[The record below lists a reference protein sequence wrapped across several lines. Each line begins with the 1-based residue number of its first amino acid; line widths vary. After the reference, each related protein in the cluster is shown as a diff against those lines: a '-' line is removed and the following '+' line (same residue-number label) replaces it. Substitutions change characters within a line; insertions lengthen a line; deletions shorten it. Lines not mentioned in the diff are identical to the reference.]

1 MGISDDILDPG
12 PLSNTPALP
21 ATSSSAG
28 RDLRF
33 AIVGAG
39 MAGVLTAI
47 KLTEAGLSN
56 FTVYEKAERIGGT
69 WWENT
74 YPGLSCDVPSHLYCY
89 SFALN
94 PEWSRTFSPG
104 DEIQAYFERVARDY
118 GVIPFIRFGDEV
130 VSCEF
135 EDGRWHLTTAGGH
148 RDEVDVVIAATGV
161 LHHPKYPDIKGLET
175 FDGAMFHSARW
186 DHGVTL
192 DRASVGVIGTG
203 STAMQIV
210 SAIVE
215 KTERLVLFQR
225 TAQWVMPAMNP
236 AYTPEEQ
243 AAFRRDPQLMEELR
257 AGVSE
262 LFDGFSGAVVDAE
275 SPQMKMIEHACLR
288 NLEDNVTDPGL
299 RERLRPD
306 YRAACKRLIVSGDF
320 YEAIQKPHAEL
331 VTDAIHAV
339 EPGGVRTSDG
349 HLHELDVLVLATG
362 FKVDAFVRPMSVVGR
377 DDHSLDQAWTQRPE
391 AYLSI
396 SVPGF
401 PNFFMLNGPNGPVGN
416 FSLVEVAELQIG
428 YIMQLVDR
436 LRQGDGREISAT
448 QTAMDQFEAARVEAA
463 KKTVWATGCRS
474 WYLDDRG
481 IPAAWPWHFGRFRTA
496 MVEPAWEAYELRG

>member
-1 MGISDDILDPG
+1 
-12 PLSNTPALP
+12 
-21 ATSSSAG
+21 
-28 RDLRF
+28 
-33 AIVGAG
+33 

-47 KLTEAGLSN
+47 KLKEAGFSD
-56 FTVYEKAERIGGT
+56 FTVYEKDDRLGGT

-94 PEWSRTFSPG
+94 PEWSHTFSPG
-104 DEIQAYFERVARDY
+104 AEIHAYFERVAQDHE
-118 GVIPFIRFGDEV
+118 VVPFIRFDDEV
-130 VSCEF
+130 VSCAF
-135 EDGRWHLTTAGGH
+135 DNGRWQLATAGGH

-161 LHHPKYPDIKGLET
+161 LHHPRYPDIEGLDS
-175 FDGAMFHSARW
+175 FAGALFHSARW

-192 DRASVGVIGTG
+192 DGARVGVIGTG
-203 STAMQIV
+203 STAVQIV

-215 KTERLVLFQR
+215 RTSKLVLFQR

-236 AYTPEEQ
+236 AYTPEEKE
-243 AAFRRDPQLMEELR
+243 AFRRNPRLMEELR
-257 AGVSE
+257 AGVSK
-262 LFDGFSGAVVDAE
+262 LFDGFSGAVVDAG
-275 SPQMKMIEHACLR
+275 SPQMQMIEHACLA
-288 NLEDNVTDPGL
+288 NLEDNVTDPEL

-320 YEAIQKPHAEL
+320 YRAIQEPNAEL
-331 VTDAIHAV
+331 VTDAIDRV
-339 EPGGVRTSDG
+339 EAAGIRTVDG
-349 HLHELDVLVLATG
+349 RLHELDVLVLATG

-377 DDHSLDQAWTQRPE
+377 GGRSLEGAWAQRPE

-416 FSLVEVAELQIG
+416 FSLVEVAELQVG
-428 YIMQLVDR
+428 YILQLVDR
-436 LRQGDGREISAT
+436 LRSGQCREISAT
-448 QTAMDQFEAARVEAA
+448 RDAMDDFEAARVEAA

-481 IPAAWPWHFGRFRTA
+481 VPAAWPWHFERFRSA
-496 MVEPAWEAYELRG
+496 MSEPAWEAYELRD